1 MNEAM
6 AKELREIYELL
17 TDEQKEKVEACSS
30 GEELNE
36 FAGRESI
43 ELPGEMLDYL
53 REDSEILSLDDLEA
67 AAGGVGGFRHRRKRD
82 ERPSE
87 RRRHKGW

>member
-30 GEELNE
+30 VEELNE
-36 FAGRESI
+36 FAGRES
-43 ELPGEMLDYL
+43 
-53 REDSEILSLDDLEA
+53 SSLFFA
-67 AAGGVGGFRHRRKRD
+67 SSFV
-82 ERPSE
+82 SS
-87 RRRHKGW
+87 